1 MTKKM
6 QKTSKNKKKN
16 QNNSKENISKEK
28 DLKNLEKQEEKNT
41 KLKNDSKEN
50 ISSKK
55 ETKKQKENTIKENIS
70 EEKQENKG
78 KKTPKKKTFKIILI
92 IIMVICA
99 SIFGFSG
106 YKIISWKIDN
116 SKTQK
121 LIDDLNS
128 ETKIKSYL
136 GESENVEII
145 TREITED
152 SIRYLAMEFI
162 DVDLKDIKK
171 ENKET
176 VGWIQVSGTKVN
188 YPFVQT
194 TNNSYYLSHSIDK
207 SSNEAGWIFADT
219 RNKLWT
225 NKNTIIY
232 GHGRLNKTMFGS
244 LNDILDNDWTKNKD
258 NFVIKISTEEEN
270 SIWQIFSVYHIKNS
284 SSPDYS
290 QINFKSNDEFLKF
303 TKKLINRSMYNF
315 NTTVNDY
322 DQILTLS
329 TCYNNSEKMVIHAK
343 LIKKENK
350 TISEKDE

>member
-1 MTKKM
+1 MTKKVP
-6 QKTSKNKKKN
+6 KTSNKEKKL
-16 QNNSKENISKEK
+16 NNSKTNISQEK
-28 DLKNLEKQEEKNT
+28 DLKNLDNKEEKNPKQKNISLEKEPKNQEETNT
-41 KLKNDSKEN
+41 KVKSTSKEN
-50 ISSKK
+50 I
-55 ETKKQKENTIKENIS
+55 T
-70 EEKQENKG
+70 EEKQVKNSETKDEKKNDKKKPLKNDNQE

-162 DVDLKDIKK
+162 DVDLKDVKK

-194 TNNSYYLSHSIDK
+194 TNNSYYLYHSIDK
-207 SSNEAGWIFADT
+207 TSNEAGWIFADT

-270 SIWQIFSVYHIKNS
+270 SIWQIFSIPK
-284 SSPDYS
+284 
-290 QINFKSNDEFLKF
+290 
-303 TKKLINRSMYNF
+303 
-315 NTTVNDY
+315 
-322 DQILTLS
+322 
-329 TCYNNSEKMVIHAK
+329 
-343 LIKKENK
+343 
-350 TISEKDE
+350 